1 MLTLLIAA
9 TLGGGCQAPSGYGYN
24 RQAYVTYGA
33 TPTYYTPTYYTPT
46 YYTPTYQAPQV
57 DYKAVVGEYLREEYR
72 QKAQEEQAARL
83 ARIEAMML
91 QMKQAPPPVQAPAP
105 QPQFQAPYPSAQAPS
120 KAPPVQF
127 EQPFPTAQ
135 QPTKAP
141 PDQQFQYP
149 GQPSQQQW
157 ASPSGQ
163 QWAPSD
169 QPPYAEK
176 PAPSPTPAP
185 LSPSFQSSAWVPP
198 PTSGGGAAAQAVA
211 LMTAGMQARCTPCH
225 VGTSSDG
232 GGVKLLE
239 IDGTLADIT
248 PYLGSG
254 EGGIEK
260 AVSSGRMPKKGPR
273 LNNQELYAFLM
284 GLRAYEAQSR
294 ARQNVV
300 ASFGQ

>member
-1 MLTLLIAA
+1 MLSLILAA
-9 TLGGGCQAPSGYGYN
+9 AIGQCGSRASYGYA
-24 RQAYVTYGA
+24 RSYAA
-33 TPTYYTPTYYTPT
+33 PTYYAQQSYAAPTYT
-46 YYTPTYQAPQV
+46 YQQPVQQYQAPAV
-57 DYKAVVGEYLREEYR
+57 NYSLVGDYMR
-72 QKAQEEQAARL
+72 QESAYQATVQQNAKLDVLIKLL
-83 ARIEAMML
+83 AERP
-91 QMKQAPPPVQAPAP
+91 APPSVQPPAP
-105 QPQFQAPYPSAQAPS
+105 QPQFQAPYPSAQVPS
-120 KAPPVQF
+120 KAPP
-127 EQPFPTAQ
+127 EQPQFQYPTAQ

-141 PDQQFQYP
+141 PSDQFQYP
-149 GQPSQQQW
+149 GQPSQQY
-157 ASPSGQ
+157 PSQ

-169 QPPYAEK
+169 QSPYPGK
-176 PAPSPTPAP
+176 PSPTP
-185 LSPSFQSSAWVPP
+185 SFESSGWVPP

-211 LMTAGMQARCTPCH
+211 LMTAGMQARCVNCH
-225 VGTSSDG
+225 VGTSSEG

-239 IDGTLADIT
+239 QDGTLADIT

-260 AVSSGRMPKKGPR
+260 AITSGRMPKRGPR

>member
-1 MLTLLIAA
+1 MLSLVIVAA
-9 TLGGGCQAPSGYGYN
+9 FLGCDPPRQVSYGYARQGYGY
-24 RQAYVTYGA
+24 
-33 TPTYYTPTYYTPT
+33 
-46 YYTPTYQAPQV
+46 YQAPATTYYQQPAQTYYQPQQYQQPAYNYSLV
-57 DYKAVVGEYLREEYR
+57 GDYMR
-72 QKAQEEQAARL
+72 QESAYQATVQQNAKLDVLLKLL
-83 ARIEAMML
+83 AERP
-91 QMKQAPPPVQAPAP
+91 APPPVQPAP
-105 QPQFQAPYPSAQAPS
+105 PVQQYSAPYPTPQQPT
-120 KAPPVQF
+120 KAPPVQY
-127 EQPFPTAQ
+127 EVPFPTAQ

-141 PDQQFQYP
+141 PSEQFQYQGQP
-149 GQPSQQQW
+149 GQQYPSQ
-157 ASPSGQ
+157 Q

-169 QPPYAEK
+169 QPPYGTK
-176 PAPSPTPAP
+176 PAPSPAP
-185 LSPSFQSSAWVPP
+185 TPSFESSGWVPP

-211 LMTAGMQARCTPCH
+211 LMTAGMQARCTNCH
-225 VGTSSDG
+225 VGTSGEG

-239 IDGTLADIT
+239 LDGTLADIT

-260 AVSSGRMPKKGPR
+260 AITSGRMPKRGPR